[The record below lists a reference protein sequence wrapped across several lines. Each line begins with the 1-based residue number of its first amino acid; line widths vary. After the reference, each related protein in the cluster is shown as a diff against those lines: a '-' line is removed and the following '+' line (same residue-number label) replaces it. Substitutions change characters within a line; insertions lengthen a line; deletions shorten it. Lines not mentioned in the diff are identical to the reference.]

1 MKHERDAFRRVVRW
15 TLARSPDSEGSGFD
29 PTVSQIAHPFATPPL
44 LIDRPHGQPK
54 TDILGIPVRA
64 RIARRVRAIVTRSAG
79 GPAYV
84 LRRKRDRRTKDAYDR
99 LLPIPSNQSGT
110 LIGAVSACPPA
121 PLRGGSTGADGGSR
135 RRCALRW
142 TRLSLGTGVFFPP
155 SRADSS
161 HV

>member
-1 MKHERDAFRRVVRW
+1 MEHERDAFRRVVRW

-44 LIDRPHGQPK
+44 LLDRPHGQPK

-79 GPAYV
+79 GPAYI

-110 LIGAVSACPPA
+110 LIGAVSACPPLA
-121 PLRGGSTGADGGSR
+121 REHRCGRRFTTPLRASVDS
-135 RRCALRW
+135 ALARNG
-142 TRLSLGTGVFFPP
+142 RFLP
-155 SRADSS
+155 AESS
-161 HV
+161 